1 MTHGITF
8 KHDDLSAL
16 QHLNVGPIHH
26 ITLSLVWFQHWSMMT
41 FQHLNINA
49 WVSSTTLLYPWFS
62 FNTEVWR
69 PFCTY
74 ILCMD
79 PFHHITL
86 ALDSVSTFRCDDLCA
101 LMCWYDRRDCQVRES
116 ENINVQDIFFTYY
129 KNKKITS
136 TSIMLLH
143 LVALFKKC

>member
-1 MTHGITF
+1 MTHGITL
-8 KHDDLSAL
+8 KHDNLSAL
-16 QHLNVGPIHH
+16 KHLNVGPIQH

-101 LMCWYDRRDCQVRES
+101 LMCWVSTRSLWPLVRCGDHFALKTFRHGSPPPQITNFQVWP
-116 ENINVQDIFFTYY
+116 FCT
-129 KNKKITS
+129 
-136 TSIMLLH
+136 
-143 LVALFKKC
+143 